1 MHLIKTSHV
10 KGNHGNPRAC
20 QQILEIMHDA
30 GRLGKA
36 FKNFLGKVKTKL
48 GIEVMYIAAP
58 PDEMEMLERVKLEI
72 LKDMPTVEIFLS
84 QQVR

>member
-1 MHLIKTSHV
+1 
-10 KGNHGNPRAC
+10 
-20 QQILEIMHDA
+20 MHDA

-36 FKNFLGKVKTKL
+36 FKNFLGKVKKKL

-58 PDEMEMLERVKLEI
+58 PDEMEMLERVKIEI
-72 LKDMPTVEIFLS
+72 VKDMPTVEIFLS

>member
-1 MHLIKTSHV
+1 
-10 KGNHGNPRAC
+10 
-20 QQILEIMHDA
+20 MHDA

-36 FKNFLGKVKTKL
+36 FVNFLGKVKSKL

-58 PDEMEMLERVKLEI
+58 PDEMEMLERVKIEI